1 MKLLKHPLMLGFGF
15 VLGYVVYSQFPGFVA
30 RLAFGGP
37 TFLGWVFLYAV
48 VCSDRSAIKA
58 EVLRFGPL
66 SWQESDLAHILILG
80 QTRRGK
86 TSSGLSQIINQISAV
101 FPNWGGLVLGV
112 KNTEHEFYRAHF
124 KDTAR
129 EDQLVVLQVRGN
141 DHSESW
147 NPPARINLT
156 GDRRIPH
163 AGYAKMLVDAAKSL
177 SGEGGNPFWADT
189 AQQLFTLGFE
199 LLDKLGCPYTIP
211 ELYRA
216 LTDTSRLQTL
226 LKELREDYEGDLQA
240 ERIHNEL
247 DSQLISSD
255 AKDQL
260 EGTRGTLKQYLGFF
274 MQPDIYRVFCS
285 ESPTCSIAEMDYGK
299 IFCTSIPQH
308 FPTERRYIHTF
319 LKQLAYYHGMMRF
332 DKEAER
338 QGHIAGS
345 NQLFFVFDEAQDV
358 ITASETGM
366 SDHTV
371 LDRIGGAKV
380 HVIFSM
386 QSAASPES
394 KIRREATRNLIN
406 HFSTRLYFQL
416 GDEEEAIAA
425 AKFVGQ
431 TKKRRVR
438 KSYNLVGTG
447 GLPIIGPSGKS
458 VDFGESYEVP
468 PVAFLR
474 LDQHQAVVLHP
485 TKRWHVM
492 DVPALDPKG
501 NRESW
506 WKPAGAGRIR
516 RLIRDSYR

>member
-1 MKLLKHPLMLGFGF
+1 MKLLKHSLMFGFGAA
-15 VLGYVVYSQFPGFVA
+15 LGLLVHSQFHDFVT
-30 RLAFGGP
+30 RLSFGGVA
-37 TFLGWVFLYAV
+37 FLGWLLLYAV
-48 VCSDRSAIKA
+48 VCSDGASLAA

-66 SWQESDLAHILILG
+66 SWKETDFAHALILG

-86 TSSGLSQIINQISAV
+86 TSSGISQIINQCSAA

-124 KDTAR
+124 AGTPR

-141 DHSESW
+141 DHPENW
-147 NPPARINLT
+147 LPPARINLT

-177 SGEGGNPFWADT
+177 SGEGGNTFWADT
-189 AQQLFTLGFE
+189 AQQLFMLGFE
-199 LLDKLGCPYTIP
+199 LLDKLGRPYTIP
-211 ELYRA
+211 ELYHA
-216 LTDTSRLQTL
+216 LTDTTRLQAL
-226 LKELREDYEGDLQA
+226 LLELRDDHSDQRA
-240 ERIHNEL
+240 EQIYNEL
-247 DSQLISSD
+247 DSQLLSSE

-274 MQPDIYRVFCS
+274 LQPDIYRVFCS
-285 ESPTCSIAEMDYGK
+285 ENPTCTIAEIDFGK
-299 IFCTSIPQH
+299 VFCTSIPQH
-308 FPTERRYIHTF
+308 YPTERRYIHTV

-332 DKEAER
+332 DKEAEHP
-338 QGHIAGS
+338 GHIGRS
-345 NQLFFVFDEAQDV
+345 NHLFFVFDEAQDV

-371 LDRIGGAKV
+371 LDRIGGARV

-394 KIRREATRNLIN
+394 KIRRDATRNLIN

-416 GDEEEAIAA
+416 GDEEEAVAA
-425 AKFVGQ
+425 AKFIGQ

-447 GLPIIGPSGKS
+447 GLPIVGPTGRS

-474 LDQHQAVVLHP
+474 LDQHQAIILHP
-485 TKRWHVM
+485 TKRFYVM

-501 NRESW
+501 NREAW
-506 WKPAGAGRIR
+506 WRPAGAWRIR
-516 RLIRDSYR
+516 KLIRDSYR